1 MEVESKYITQAYE
14 ELTNC
19 KVEKEGDTPNVSI
32 IYFTSNAL
40 YYPNDDKTVYERI
53 FVNDRYE
60 FRHYRRPS
68 LPGEIKQEI
77 FLRDVYKQWYILG
90 INKEINT
97 VEALADYLRELTE
110 GTSVITVGSSAG
122 GFAACLFGM
131 LVGARQIFTFSGQY
145 DVTGSINPGNEVLW
159 EYKDDPS
166 YNQYF
171 SIVNRLK
178 DNTIPVFY
186 FYPSGIDKDLHQND
200 LVKEISCIHR
210 FCIRSNEH
218 GRTIYD
224 QNIPY
229 VLAMDTDHL
238 IRLEQKYA
246 NQIISPFRF
255 SADNMKMSVTAKAAA
270 YNVTK
275 SAVHFIRKLKRRRTG

>member
-1 MEVESKYITQAYE
+1 MEVESKFITQAYE

-19 KVEKEGDTPNVSI
+19 KVEKEGDKPNVSI

-53 FVNDRYE
+53 FVDDRYE

-77 FLRDVYKQWYILG
+77 FVRDVYKQWYILG

-97 VEALADYLRELTE
+97 VEALADYLKQLTK
-110 GTSVITVGSSAG
+110 GTRVITVGSSAG

-131 LVGARQIFTFSGQY
+131 LVGAEQIFTFSGQY

-159 EYKDDPS
+159 EYQDNPN

-178 DNTIPVFY
+178 DNTVPVFY
-186 FYPSGIDKDLHQND
+186 FYPSGIDKDLQQNK
-200 LVKEISCIHR
+200 LVKGIPCIHR
-210 FCIRSNEH
+210 FCIQSNEH

-224 QNIPY
+224 QNIPF
-229 VLAMDTDHL
+229 VLAMSPEHL
-238 IRLEQKYA
+238 CKLEQKYSG
-246 NQIISPFRF
+246 QIISPLRF
-255 SADNMKMSVTAKAAA
+255 SAENMKPSVTARAFL
-270 YNVTK
+270 YNSTK
-275 SAVHFIRKLKRRRTG
+275 TAVHVMRKLKRKLHH